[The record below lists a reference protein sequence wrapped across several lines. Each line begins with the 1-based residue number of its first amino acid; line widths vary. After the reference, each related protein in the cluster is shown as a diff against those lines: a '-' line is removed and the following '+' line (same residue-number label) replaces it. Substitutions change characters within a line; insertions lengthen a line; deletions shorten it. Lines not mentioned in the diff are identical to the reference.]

1 MANSHSTSD
10 LPIAKTERSFLMG
23 YRPQRRDKSTP
34 GLTLSG
40 KWLHEAGF
48 ERLA

>member
-23 YRPQRRDKSTP
+23 YRPQRRDNSTP
-34 GLTLSG
+34 SLTLSG